1 MTAMIRNMELSNL
14 TSDELYNKTM
24 EGFKNL
30 PRAQRRQQEREL
42 KENMRVMKS
51 FSASQ
56 LKLIDQISA
65 TRSRMESEEQI
76 IKYIAIVDTAITA
89 YMYLKN
95 ENITREEV
103 FNESK
108 IINDMILEYR
118 DMLNDLIKENRGN
131 EEMVANQLEKTMETI
146 ADKCRELIIEGKNQS
161 QALVILQ
168 HQFPTMSKAM
178 LVNGY
183 KHIKASIKEE
193 AEKEVKSIKELRE
206 EDKRKEEEEINAA
219 VEYIFEEPKK
229 KSKDAKNESREEKV
243 TIESKKVEVSIQP
256 ETNLRRVERREV
268 FEGKFG
274 KYEINNQELLFG
286 DLKFESMDQVQEYEE
301 KTRREFE
308 CRIAELKVV
317 MAKV

>member
-1 MTAMIRNMELSNL
+1 MISNEEISKL
-14 TSDELYNKTM
+14 TSDELYNKSM
-24 EGFKNL
+24 ESFKNL

-42 KENMRVMKS
+42 KESMKVMKS

-76 IKYIAIVDTAITA
+76 VKYIAIVDTAITA

-131 EEMVANQLEKTMETI
+131 EKMAAKQLEKTMETI

-183 KHIKASIKEE
+183 KHIKASMKEE
-193 AEKEVKSIKELRE
+193 EEKQVKSMKELHE

-219 VEYIFEEPKK
+219 VEYILEDSKKESKPKEI
-229 KSKDAKNESREEKV
+229 KNEIREEKV
-243 TIESKKVEVSIQP
+243 TINCQNPIKSVKTKSKLKRI
-256 ETNLRRVERREV
+256 ERREV
-268 FEGKFG
+268 LEGEFG
-274 KYEINNQELLFG
+274 RYEINNQEVLFG
-286 DLKFESMDQVQEYEE
+286 DLKFENMDQVQEYEE

-308 CRIAELKVV
+308 SRIAELKEV
-317 MAKV
+317 MAMA